1 MADSPQKLRKRAG
14 KNKDKQPATV
24 KVEPATTSP
33 AGPGKGVS
41 SLLVSLLLLAVGA
54 AVLYQVLDLSYSP
67 GAC

>member
-14 KNKDKQPATV
+14 KNKDKPAAAAKAQPT
-24 KVEPATTSP
+24 TTSP

-54 AVLYQVLDLSYSP
+54 AVLYQVLDLSRSP
-67 GAC
+67 SIR

>member
-14 KNKDKQPATV
+14 KNKDKPAAAV
-24 KVEPATTSP
+24 KVEPSTSP

-54 AVLYQVLDLSYSP
+54 AVLYQVLDLPRSP
-67 GAC
+67 GVC

>member
-14 KNKDKQPATV
+14 KNKDKPAATA

-54 AVLYQVLDLSYSP
+54 AVLYQVLDLPRSP
-67 GAC
+67 GVR